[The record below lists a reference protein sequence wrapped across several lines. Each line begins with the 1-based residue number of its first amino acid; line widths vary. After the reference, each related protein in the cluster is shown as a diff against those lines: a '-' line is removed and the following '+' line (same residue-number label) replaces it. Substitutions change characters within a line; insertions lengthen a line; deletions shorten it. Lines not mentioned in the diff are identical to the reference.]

1 MTTNP
6 PGNDSGTP
14 IHDRTAA
21 AEGHEIHPG
30 VTVPTWADTTP
41 LEDGRDADLLGLGD
55 DSTSSAVPAS
65 EQLPATPSAAGLSG
79 AGAPGSATGSI
90 ADHDLLPGSGS
101 TAGISGGPS
110 SGGSSSGGSDSDA
123 KAKADAAKGAA
134 QDVAGDAKEKAANV
148 AGTAKEQA
156 ANVASEAT
164 DHAKQLYGQASENL
178 KQQAGEQQ
186 QRAASGLKSLGEQLG
201 RMADNDEEQ
210 GVASR
215 VVRDLSGRASSAAGF
230 LENRDPGSL
239 LDEVKSFAAKR
250 PGAFIAMAAG
260 AGILAGR
267 LTKAITTE
275 VKHEKE
281 ADATGTGTT
290 HTPGTTGT
298 GTTHTTGT
306 GTTGTGTGV

>member
-21 AEGHEIHPG
+21 ADGHEIHPG
-30 VTVPTWADTTP
+30 VTVPAWADTTP

-90 ADHDLLPGSGS
+90 ADHDLLPDSGS

-110 SGGSSSGGSDSDA
+110 SGGSSSGGSGSDA

-250 PGAFIAMAAG
+250 PGAFIALAAG

-298 GTTHTTGT
+298 
-306 GTTGTGTGV
+306 TGTGTGV